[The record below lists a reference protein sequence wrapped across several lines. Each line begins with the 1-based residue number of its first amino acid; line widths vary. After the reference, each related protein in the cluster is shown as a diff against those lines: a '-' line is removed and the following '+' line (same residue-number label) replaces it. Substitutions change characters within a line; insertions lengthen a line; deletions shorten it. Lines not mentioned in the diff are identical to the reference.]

1 MAVFKSTWA
10 FQQDNA
16 GWSESLFIESG
27 NISDAY
33 DEALALGKLRAQLLG
48 WRDRVKIKFIRVS
61 RLAGGGPSL
70 VRVVNLVS
78 DRNIAQ
84 DMPDMPW
91 IGVQTTMVSSNGR
104 RRGLILRGVPDYITL
119 PTPDKP
125 ALVGDWANEYR
136 AWRNR
141 IVNRQ
146 WRMKVIVKAFSPLVT
161 ITSMETDIL
170 GGLIVTS
177 PAHGLA
183 TGAAITWYR
192 VDVSGVCLRG
202 RHTIVKIDDDSFK
215 VTDYNVMEIT
225 FRQGSYRTPSYS
237 YLAITSMV
245 LGGKKRHKPGRPFG
259 LLVGRRKKCKH

>member
-1 MAVFKSTWA
+1 MPVYKSTWA

-16 GWSESLFIESG
+16 GWSESLFIEAS
-27 NISDAY
+27 NMDDAY
-33 DEALALGKLRAQLLG
+33 KDALSLGNLRAQMLG
-48 WRDRVKIKFIRVS
+48 WRDRVQLKFIRIS
-61 RLAGGGPSL
+61 AIAPAGPSL

-78 DRNIAQ
+78 DRNISQ

-91 IGVQTTMVSSNGR
+91 IGVQTTMVASNGR

-136 AWRNR
+136 AWRDR
-141 IVNRQ
+141 IVKRQ
-146 WRMKVIVKAFSPLVT
+146 WRLKVLVKAFSPLIT
-161 ITSMETDIL
+161 ITAMETDVL

-177 PAHGLA
+177 PAHGLT
-183 TGAAITWYR
+183 TGEAITWYR

-202 RHTIVKIDDDSFK
+202 RHTVVRIDDDTFS

-237 YLAITSMV
+237 HLAITEMV

-259 LLVGRRKKCKH
+259 LLVGRRRKCRH